1 MRFRHPSRLISIARH
16 GAMGLAMLVWQ
27 SHAQATCQ
35 VYAGGGQVEA
45 SIYTVSFSALPTFDP
60 TVPDGTVLARAE
72 SPMGTM
78 QGHVGTWIGRCTP
91 NFVGTFLYSGIGA
104 LDSRFN
110 TYPTGIAG
118 IGARVGTTTNAGMRW
133 WTNFLEPHSGVSSV
147 SFMPDYSFVIEL
159 VKTGRITA
167 PGTLSGEVGRVTLV
181 DHGGQVPISVRL
193 SGSVAVR
200 PLVPSCVVNTK
211 KIAVPM
217 GSAAIATL
225 NHDGVGPG
233 RDFAINLQCTGGTQG
248 ATTRMFITLTDATN
262 AGNRGNVLGLTP
274 NSTAKGVGVRIMN
287 QSTPVSFGPDSSAA
301 STPNQWFV
309 TETGNRGVD
318 IPLTAH
324 YVRTGNVTP
333 GTADAIA
340 TFTMSYQ

>member
-1 MRFRHPSRLISIARH
+1 MV
-16 GAMGLAMLVWQ
+16 GEV
-27 SHAQATCQ
+27 ATS
-35 VYAGGGQVEA
+35 V
-45 SIYTVSFSALPTFDP
+45 YTVSFNALPTFDP
-60 TVPDGTVLARAE
+60 TVPDGTVLARAQ
-72 SPMGTM
+72 SPMGT
-78 QGHVGTWIGRCTP
+78 QYTWVGGCT
-91 NFVGTFLYSGIGA
+91 NNLVGPFLYTGIGA

-118 IGARVGTTTNAGMRW
+118 IGVRVGNTNASDVRW
-133 WTNFLEPHSGVSSV
+133 WANYLAPNAGVASMT
-147 SFMPDYSFVIEL
+147 FTPKFSFVIEL

-167 PGTLSGEVGRVTLV
+167 PGALSGEIGRISLV

-193 SGSVAVR
+193 SWSVAVK

-225 NHDGVGPG
+225 NRDGVGPG

-287 QSTPVSFGPDSSAA
+287 KSTPVSFGPDSSAA
-301 STPNQWFV
+301 GTPNQWFV

-318 IPLTAH
+318 IPLTAR
-324 YVRTGNVTP
+324 YVRTGNITP